1 MLEKIF
7 HLLTGYAQFEI
18 TGDSARFLN
27 MAAKGGFGFWDFSR
41 RGEKACVRCRAK
53 EYRRLLPLVRRC
65 GVRLRCVRKRGLP
78 FQVRRLW
85 LRKGL
90 FAGIFCGIGL
100 YCFLNCFVWG
110 VSVSG
115 TDRLSDRQVLEAARN
130 NGVFLGAWKRDFTP
144 KLAAHSIISDLP
156 ELKWAAVNTNGCF
169 VEVAVGESEKKPEI
183 TDDLRWSNMVAARE
197 GKILA
202 IEAEH
207 GRPEVELGDTV
218 EKGDLLISGL
228 YQERLDP
235 YSPPPEKPLETLG
248 AARGSVRAE
257 TYREFTVQVSAEKK
271 ELLPSGKKQTKS
283 AFRLFGFRIPLGW
296 QEEPSES
303 CRTYKDDSMLTAL
316 GVELPVGIERE
327 VSVILEE
334 HSRPMERG
342 ELKEAALLKLREAQ
356 KAALPAGSKILKEEL
371 TYSFPDGMCIVSA
384 SCRCEEEIGEIREVL
399 VNQTE
404 TDGKF

>member
-1 MLEKIF
+1 MLEKLF

-27 MAAKGGFGFWDFSR
+27 MTAKSGFGFWDFSR
-41 RGEKACVRCRAK
+41 RGERSCVRCRAR
-53 EYRRLLPLVRRC
+53 EYRRLWPFARRC
-65 GVRLRCVRKRGLP
+65 GVRLRCVKKRGLP

-90 FAGIFCGIGL
+90 CLGILCGIAL
-100 YCFLNCFVWG
+100 YFFLSSFVWG
-110 VSVSG
+110 VSISG
-115 TDRLSDRQVLEAARN
+115 TESLSDRQVLEAAEK
-130 NGVFLGAWKRDFTP
+130 NGVYSGAWKGDFTP

-156 ELKWAAVNTNGCF
+156 ELKWASVNTDGCF
-169 VEVAVGESEKKPEI
+169 VEIAVGEGEKKPEI

-202 IEAEH
+202 IEAER
-207 GRPEVELGDTV
+207 GRPEVALGDTV
-218 EKGDLLISGL
+218 AKGDILISGL

-235 YSPPPEKPLETLG
+235 YAPPPEKPLETLG

-257 TYREFTVQVSAEKK
+257 TYREFTVQVSSEKR
-271 ELLPSGKKQTKS
+271 ELLPTGKKQTNS
-283 AFRLFGFRIPLGW
+283 VFCLFGFRIPLGL
-296 QEEPSES
+296 QSEPPEN
-303 CRTYKDDSMLTAL
+303 CRMYRDDSMVTAL

-327 VSVILEE
+327 VFVLLEE
-334 HSRPMERG
+334 TGRPMG
-342 ELKEAALLKLREAQ
+342 KQELKEAALLKLREAQ
-356 KAALPAGSKILKEEL
+356 KAALPAGSRILKEEL
-371 TYSFPDGMCIVSA
+371 TYSFPEGMCIVSA

-404 TDGKF
+404 NEENF